1 MNIAAIRPPSLR
13 TVEEGE
19 RSATWLE
26 LFYDLV
32 FVAAV
37 AVLAGRLLRDSSWI
51 GWLSYAA
58 YFALVWWLWAS
69 HTFYADRYDT
79 DDLIYRLVAA
89 TQMVAI
95 AFIAASLSS
104 DELAASTVAFA
115 AAYAAARILLLVLY
129 ARAYRHV
136 AESKEL
142 VRGYLIG
149 FSIAAAV
156 WVVSIFVPEPGRYWL
171 WALAFAIDL
180 ATPFLMRRVQARVP
194 LDVSHL
200 PERFG
205 LFTILVLGETIV
217 AVTFGLGHVEWQWS
231 TSITGA
237 FGMLLAAGIW
247 WLHFD
252 NLDGFVVRRRGQ
264 KTDWRPTIWI
274 YSHLPLAI
282 GLAMTGVGV
291 EHAIIAAD
299 HSHEYHLDERW
310 VLVGGMALAFAA
322 MTFISIASLRP
333 ESEIV
338 GRRVVINRAVGTVV
352 ILLVG
357 VMAFMGPVVTVGALL
372 IICGIAI
379 LVDYLA
385 RSVNLE
391 AAPSDEPVSS
401 ELEE

>member
-1 MNIAAIRPPSLR
+1 MNIAAIRPPRLQ

-32 FVAAV
+32 FVAVV
-37 AVLAGRLLRDSSWI
+37 AVLAGRLLHDSSWL

-89 TQMVAI
+89 MQMVAI
-95 AFIAASLSS
+95 AFLAASLSS
-104 DELAASTVAFA
+104 DEVAASTVAFA
-115 AAYAAARILLLVLY
+115 AAYAAARIVLLVLY

-136 AESKEL
+136 AESRQL

-149 FSIAAAV
+149 FSIAAAI
-156 WVVSIFVPEPGRYWL
+156 WVVSVFVPEPGRYWL
-171 WALAFAIDL
+171 WGIAFAVDL
-180 ATPFLMRRVQARVP
+180 ATPFVMRKVQATVP

-217 AVTFGLGHVEWQWS
+217 AVTIGLGHVEWQWS
-231 TSITGA
+231 TSITAALGV
-237 FGMLLAAGIW
+237 LLATGIW

-264 KTDWRPTIWI
+264 KTDWRPTVWI

-282 GLAMTGVGV
+282 GLAMVGVGM

-299 HSHEYHLDERW
+299 GHHDYHAADRW

-322 MTFISIASLRP
+322 MSVMSTASIRVD
-333 ESEIV
+333 SEVV
-338 GRRVVINRAVGTVV
+338 GRRVVINRSVATAL
-352 ILLVG
+352 ILVAG
-357 VMAFMGPVVTVGALL
+357 FMTFMAPGVTVAVLL
-372 IICGIAI
+372 TVCAVAIAI
-379 LVDYLA
+379 DYLA
-385 RSVNLE
+385 RSVKVE
-391 AAPSDEPVSS
+391 ARV
-401 ELEE
+401 